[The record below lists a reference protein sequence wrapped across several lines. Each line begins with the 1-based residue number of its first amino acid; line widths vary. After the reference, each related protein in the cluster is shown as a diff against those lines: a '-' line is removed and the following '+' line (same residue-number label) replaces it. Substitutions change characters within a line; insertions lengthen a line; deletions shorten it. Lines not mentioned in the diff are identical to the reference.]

1 MNIMIK
7 PLKILS
13 FNMYCTMF
21 SKAFDFMY
29 LSKYISDSN
38 CAHGLKLYCLN
49 QQPFRVNISYNSQ
62 CLGCALN
69 FIIQVFQTK
78 V

>member
-1 MNIMIK
+1 MIQ

-13 FNMYCTMF
+13 FNTYHTVF
-21 SKAFDFMY
+21 SEVFDFMD

-38 CAHGLKLYCLN
+38 CAYSLKLCCLD
-49 QQPFRVNISYNSQ
+49 QQTSRVNTAYCSQ
-62 CLGCALN
+62 FLGCAMH

-78 V
+78 VQKS